1 MEYRSYIVGDIMT
14 NCYLLWSG
22 KEAGIIDPGG
32 PATKLEQFMT
42 EHSLKLKWIVN
53 THGHADHIA
62 GNGFLHRKYGVPIFI
77 SAADRPMLTSP
88 TANLSAFMGEG
99 VISPDTDR
107 FLNHGDKLALGSEEL
122 SVIATPG
129 HSPGGI
135 SLYTPGL
142 LFAGDTLFYESI
154 GRTDF
159 PGGDHRQLI
168 ASIREQLFALPAE
181 TVVLPGHG
189 EATSIDYEMKHNPY
203 ISDDHEISD

>member
-1 MEYRSYIVGDIMT
+1 MEYRSYIVGNLMA

-32 PATKLEQFMT
+32 PATELEQFMA

-62 GNGFLHRKYGVPIFI
+62 GNGFLHQKYGAPILI

-88 TANLSAFMGEG
+88 TANLSVFMGES
-99 VISPDTDR
+99 VISPDADR
-107 FLNHGDKLALGSEEL
+107 FLNQGDKLVLGAEEL

-142 LFAGDTLFYESI
+142 LFVGDTLFYESI

-159 PGGDHRQLI
+159 PGGDHRQLVT
-168 ASIREQLFALPAE
+168 SIREQLFTLPAE

-189 EATSIDYEMKHNPY
+189 EVTAIGYEMKHNP
-203 ISDDHEISD
+203 